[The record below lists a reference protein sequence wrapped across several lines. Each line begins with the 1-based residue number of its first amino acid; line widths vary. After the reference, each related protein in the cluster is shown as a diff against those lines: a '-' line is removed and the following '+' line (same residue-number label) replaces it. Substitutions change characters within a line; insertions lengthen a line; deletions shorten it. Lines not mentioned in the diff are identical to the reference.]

1 MIIETDKMLKH
12 IGHKITYID
21 RPDLSHSD
29 PSMIYLPYRVCED
42 CYLLFETMD
51 DIKNYQIEIAN
62 FFRNPVD
69 PVNFGLEYYSKK
81 KTQPDSF
88 LDESVNS
95 SSKIMVLNKS
105 ESFKINNDT
114 DSKLSQSD
122 YLQQLSNSS
131 PKKLNRVKSKNS
143 LELKDL
149 FLHRVLIM
157 FTDLFWN
164 EELQLPDKELYLK
177 FNFLGSWYQAKLG
190 KYYNQLDYFNINFFK
205 IFYLVCEENEGFIEY
220 IEKVKQMEIK
230 LGWFELLEDSK
241 NKINPKILSKEI
253 IIEDSDICQNFENF
267 VEFAS
272 VELSLQGLKYGEKY
286 RNSLNGLLFKRE
298 KPHYVG
304 KLRCIIRISK
314 EGRDRQELSKSEVFK
329 NIDISMY
336 NMKKHHNVFK
346 I

>member
-12 IGHKITYID
+12 NGHKITYID

-51 DIKNYQIEIAN
+51 DIKKFQIEIAN

-81 KTQPDSF
+81 KPQSHSF
-88 LDESVNS
+88 LEENEFS
-95 SSKIMVLNKS
+95 SSNIIPINNS
-105 ESFKINNDT
+105 ESFKINNDN
-114 DSKLSQSD
+114 DSLLYQNYSLD
-122 YLQQLSNSS
+122 QLSNST
-131 PKKLNRVKSKNS
+131 PKKFQRKKSQNTLERKN
-143 LELKDL
+143 LY
-149 FLHRVLIM
+149 LHRVLIM

-164 EELQLPDKELYLK
+164 EELTLPDKELYMK
-177 FNFLGSWYQAKLG
+177 FNFLGSWYQVKLG
-190 KYYNQLDYFNINFFK
+190 KYYKEMDYFNINFFK
-205 IFYLVCEENEGFIEY
+205 IFYLVCDETEGFIDY

-230 LGWFELLEDSK
+230 LGWFELLEHHK
-241 NKINPKILSKEI
+241 NKIDPKILTKEI
-253 IIEDSDICQNFENF
+253 IIEDLDNCKNLENF

-314 EGRDRQELSKSEVFK
+314 EGRDRQESSKSEVFK
-329 NIDISMY
+329 NIDVSMY
-336 NMKKHHNVFK
+336 NMRKHHNVK
-346 I
+346 QI